1 MALIAEGMNLMSTLF
16 VPPIWATAPSVS
28 LIPALRFSEIT
39 LPRISGSQRTPRPRM
54 PLYPDCL
61 M

>member
-1 MALIAEGMNLMSTLF
+1 MNLMSTLF

-39 LPRISGSQRTPRPRM
+39 LPRISGSQRTPKPRI
-54 PLYPDCL
+54 PLDPDCF